1 MTEYEFS
8 GKTVEEA
15 VENGLKTLGL
25 TKEEAEIRVLE
36 EGKKGGLFS
45 KGTPARV
52 AVSKKKTDGERA
64 NRLIYRLA
72 REGCK
77 VIFLTEPVYAQ
88 CSEAINKFKTETFPA
103 IIPIP
108 DSHGPSGVAMAA
120 IKANVEKAI
129 GADIL
134 FSEDK

>member
-1 MTEYEFS
+1 MTRRTAK
-8 GKTVEEA
+8 GQT
-15 VENGLKTLGL
+15 GLYTGL
-25 TKEEAEIRVLE
+25 
-36 EGKKGGLFS
+36 
-45 KGTPARV
+45 P
-52 AVSKKKTDGERA
+52 
-64 NRLIYRLA
+64 

>member
-1 MTEYEFS
+1 M
-8 GKTVEEA
+8 
-15 VENGLKTLGL
+15 
-25 TKEEAEIRVLE
+25 
-36 EGKKGGLFS
+36 
-45 KGTPARV
+45 
-52 AVSKKKTDGERA
+52 
-64 NRLIYRLA
+64 
-72 REGCK
+72 
-77 VIFLTEPVYAQ
+77 YAQ
-88 CSEAINKFKTETFPA
+88 CSEAIDKFKTETFPA

>member
-1 MTEYEFS
+1 MTRRTAK
-8 GKTVEEA
+8 GQT
-15 VENGLKTLGL
+15 GLYTCLL
-25 TKEEAEIRVLE
+25 YT
-36 EGKKGGLFS
+36 S
-45 KGTPARV
+45 
-52 AVSKKKTDGERA
+52 D
-64 NRLIYRLA
+64 
-72 REGCK
+72 
-77 VIFLTEPVYAQ
+77 AQ

>member
-1 MTEYEFS
+1 MTRR
-8 GKTVEEA
+8 TA
-15 VENGLKTLGL
+15 
-25 TKEEAEIRVLE
+25 
-36 EGKKGGLFS
+36 KGQISSYTGF
-45 KGTPARV
+45 
-52 AVSKKKTDGERA
+52 
-64 NRLIYRLA
+64 
-72 REGCK
+72 K

>member
-1 MTEYEFS
+1 MDKRMDIAMIGDRDS
-8 GKTVEEA
+8 VLIGKA
-15 VENGLKTLGL
+15 VGLVVFD
-25 TKEEAEIRVLE
+25 E
-36 EGKKGGLFS
+36 
-45 KGTPARV
+45 
-52 AVSKKKTDGERA
+52 TDGERA

-88 CSEAINKFKTETFPA
+88 CSEAIDKFKTETFPA